1 MGHCGRCHSFA
12 AAPLSRTREEDSAP
26 EVGRS
31 GTCAQLQWPSR
42 SRVKRTPCHIASRK
56 PVPSKL
62 TRKWKLS
69 RADGLVSVVLGVD
82 VVQRPRGGRVD
93 FRAFG
98 PRAVLDLL
106 KQTKDGSALPVLPL
120 FGITQK
126 KRRHAHLVCRSARWS
141 CLAGGDGFWASSK
154 SLRSV
159 VRWWWGGASA
169 GFRLDSHRIAWV
181 RVCRFSDAVFGALRN
196 AKANFAGRVCPR
208 SRGEVGVRVTCG
220 SDISTIR
227 RCLEE
232 GMDARERTT
241 RLLTSASRKMFL
253 FVFLW

>member
-98 PRAVLDLL
+98 LRAVLDVL
-106 KQTKDGSALPVLPL
+106 KQTKDGSALPVLLL

-126 KRRHAHLVCRSARWS
+126 KRRHAHWVCRSARWS

-154 SLRSV
+154 SLRSA

-169 GFRLDSHRIAWV
+169 GFRLDT
-181 RVCRFSDAVFGALRN
+181 
-196 AKANFAGRVCPR
+196 
-208 SRGEVGVRVTCG
+208 VTCG
-220 SDISTIR
+220 SGCAGSAMPFLALFATLRPTLLGVSVRVRVEKWVFESHAVPTFR
-227 RCLEE
+227 RSVVVSRRAWTPESE
-232 GMDARERTT
+232 QR
-241 RLLTSASRKMFL
+241 AS
-253 FVFLW
+253 